1 MEAPMKRIV
10 VLIDGT
16 WDEEGIGDP
25 TNVAKLDQAYGN
37 RNKALIKASGADGT
51 IQQTFYHDGVGTEPD
66 FVRKILGGAIGLGL
80 KKIVQ
85 DCYGFIVDNYLPGD
99 ELYIFGFSRGAYAAR
114 ALASLIGA
122 SGITRQNDPQGFD
135 VVWNHYRVKPASRDA
150 PETASAADRKAGAA
164 YNAMAAQ
171 KDRLH
176 QHRRIKCVGVWETV
190 GSYGIPAGFG
200 VARLARYVALVS
212 LGFHDTRF
220 GDHIDVGL
228 HALGVDEKRRPFV
241 PTFWTIPKGKR
252 PRGVVEQIWFAGVHC
267 NVGGGYAD
275 SGLADEAL
283 MWMIARVT
291 ALTGLEFDAANVK
304 SVLKLNPDGEVY
316 DSSKGWLIDEW
327 FPHLR
332 VVLSPDAIDHGYF
345 FNTPNRA
352 EMRINERIHWTV
364 MKKLGRPCTID
375 GVANTPYRPANLPA
389 GIELA
394 RIAEMTAEEQA
405 LLAP

>member
-1 MEAPMKRIV
+1 MEAAMKRIV

-25 TNVAKLDQAYGN
+25 TNVAKLDQAYGDP
-37 RNKALIKASGADGT
+37 NKALIKASGADGT
-51 IQQTFYHDGVGTEPD
+51 MQKTFYHAGVGVEPD
-66 FVRKILGGAIGLGL
+66 FIRKILGGAVGLGL

-85 DCYGFIVDNYLPGD
+85 DCYGSIVDNYLPGD

-114 ALASLIGA
+114 ALAGLIGA
-122 SGITRQNDPQGFD
+122 SGIRRQNDAQGFD
-135 VVWNHYRVKPASRDA
+135 VVWSHYRVKPATRDT
-150 PETASAADRKAGAA
+150 PQTANAADSKTLAA
-164 YNAMAAQ
+164 YAAMAAQ
-171 KDRLH
+171 NRLH
-176 QHRRIKCVGVWETV
+176 EDRTIKCVGVWETV
-190 GSYGIPAGFG
+190 GSYGVPAGFG
-200 VARLARYVALVS
+200 LAPLARYVALIN
-212 LGFHDTRF
+212 LGFHDTWF

-228 HALGVDEKRRPFV
+228 HGVGVDEKRRPYV

-252 PRGVVEQIWFAGVHC
+252 PRGAVEQTWFAGVHS

-304 SVLKLNPDGEVY
+304 SVLKANPDGEVY

-332 VVLSPDAIDHGYF
+332 VVLSPDAINHGYF
-345 FNTPNRA
+345 FNTPNPA
-352 EMRINERIHWTV
+352 EMRINERVHWTV
-364 MKKLGRPCTID
+364 LKKLGRPCTIN
-375 GVANTPYRPANLPA
+375 GVANTPYRPVNLPA
-389 GIELA
+389 GIA
-394 RIAEMTAEEQA
+394 PDRIAAMTAEEEA
-405 LLAP
+405 LLTP

>member
-1 MEAPMKRIV
+1 MKRIV

-16 WDEEGIGDP
+16 WDEEGIGDA
-25 TNVAKLDQAYGN
+25 TNVAKLDPASGN
-37 RNKALIKASGADGT
+37 RNKPLIKASGADGT
-51 IQQTFYHDGVGTEPD
+51 IQKTFYHAGVGTEPD
-66 FVRKILGGAIGLGL
+66 FIRKILGDAIGLGL

-85 DCYGFIVDNYLPGD
+85 DCYGFVVDNYLPGD
-99 ELYIFGFSRGAYAAR
+99 EIYIFGFSRGAYAAR
-114 ALASLIGA
+114 ALAGLIGA
-122 SGITRQNDPQGFD
+122 SGIKRQNDPQGFD
-135 VVWNHYRVKPASRDA
+135 VVWNHYRVKPATRDA
-150 PETASAADRKAGAA
+150 PQTASAADQKTVAA
-164 YNAMAAQ
+164 YVAMAAQ
-171 KDRLH
+171 DGIHQDRA
-176 QHRRIKCVGVWETV
+176 IKCVGVWDTV

-200 VARLARYVALVS
+200 LARLARYVALVR

-228 HALGVDEKRRPFV
+228 HAIGVDEKRRPFV

-252 PRGVVEQIWFAGVHC
+252 PRGVVEQTWFAGVHC

-275 SGLADEAL
+275 SRLADEAL

-304 SVLKLNPDGEVY
+304 SVLKANPDGEVY
-316 DSSKGWLIDEW
+316 DSSKGWLIDER

-332 VVLSPDAIDHGYF
+332 VVLSPDAIEHGFF
-345 FNTPNRA
+345 FNTRNRA
-352 EMRINERIHWTV
+352 EVHINERVHWTV
-364 MKKLGRPCTID
+364 MNKLGCPCTMA

-389 GIELA
+389 GIAPE
-394 RIAEMTAEEQA
+394 RIAAMTAEEEA